1 MLCIKSHLSPASSL
15 LLSEMQTLRWFAFR
29 FLFFGLI
36 HSVQLTHVAADC
48 ISFAATFYAS
58 HKKSLLTHFVAAP
71 LKIVTANAGSRFCF
85 FARLS
90 ISLVGADA
98 LIGPKALVLLR
109 SFAERRCTERRDL
122 SEGRALRDGQSG
134 KTVAF
139 RRGRRSRRI

>member
-1 MLCIKSHLSPASSL
+1 MHIDSHADLGLGYSSWMHILNKVLSYPVDERVNHNQYVDCFGKTCIDGIGDYL
-15 LLSEMQTLRWFAFR
+15 LFAVAYRW
-29 FLFFGLI
+29 
-36 HSVQLTHVAADC
+36 
-48 ISFAATFYAS
+48 IS
-58 HKKSLLTHFVAAP
+58 
-71 LKIVTANAGSRFCF
+71 KIVYCANAGSRFCF

-122 SEGRALRDGQSG
+122 SEGRALRDEQSG